1 MKHLKFEVQPNF
13 PMKVTITGSLYE
25 NIKSLA
31 ESELILFLDRDLK
44 SLAKKNS
51 ELVQEIKLSNSNVT
65 IGEQI
70 RLVVTVLGK
79 HFSRILSIKSEIEQV
94 LWSYNKQ
101 VLIQSGGEFY
111 SIYNH
116 FSYSIDFERIETAQV
131 KKAS

>member
-1 MKHLKFEVQPNF
+1 MKHLKYEVQPHF
-13 PMKVTITGSLYE
+13 PMKITVTGSLYK
-25 NIKSLA
+25 NIKDLN
-31 ESELILFLDRDLK
+31 ESEFILFLDRDLK

-51 ELVQEIKLSNSNVT
+51 ELVQEMKLSSSNVT
-65 IGEQI
+65 IGEQK

-79 HFSRILSIKSEIEQV
+79 NFSRISSLKSEVEAV

-101 VLIQSGGEFY
+101 ILIQSGGEFY